1 MINIITERLAYAQ
14 RERDMKEETMTLD
27 SWNVEVC
34 SWRRRGG
41 EGNGV
46 ECRFK
51 GGHRPD
57 TNTAYTTFHAK

>member
-1 MINIITERLAYAQ
+1 
-14 RERDMKEETMTLD
+14 MKEETMTLD

-34 SWRRRGG
+34 LWQRRGG
-41 EGNGV
+41 EGNSV

-51 GGHRPD
+51 GGHRPN

>member
-1 MINIITERLAYAQ
+1 
-14 RERDMKEETMTLD
+14 MTLD

-51 GGHRPD
+51 VDIGQIQILHILPSMLNKINNLESLKD
-57 TNTAYTTFHAK
+57 LKHIM